1 VAAYCS
7 NINQTQH
14 RYLGKETDHNV
25 YAAELEGIGLM
36 GKILQ
41 QSIENYTQCLM
52 HMDSQAAI
60 KAIGKPK
67 HQSGQATIKR
77 TLDILDNVKRRKPN
91 VKIPIKW
98 VPGHQDIEGNEKADQ
113 AAKHAANNGLASWGR
128 PAFRTMKSAQYQQIQ
143 KETDRQWMKE
153 WRTGNEDAR
162 KLRNIQKRPHIATGT
177 KLYQSI
183 QNRKYLA

>member
-1 VAAYCS
+1 MAAYCS

-77 TLDILDNVKRRKPN
+77 TLDILDNETKCQNPHKMGPRTSGHRR
-91 VKIPIKW
+91 
-98 VPGHQDIEGNEKADQ
+98 E
-113 AAKHAANNGLASWGR
+113 
-128 PAFRTMKSAQYQQIQ
+128 
-143 KETDRQWMKE
+143 
-153 WRTGNEDAR
+153 
-162 KLRNIQKRPHIATGT
+162 
-177 KLYQSI
+177 
-183 QNRKYLA
+183 